1 MFFSGATYD
10 ITVDIKNG
18 TMVLT
23 EAEQEGFE
31 RVENAEKAE
40 KVIINGQL
48 YIKKGTRTYSVLGME

>member
-1 MFFSGATYD
+1 
-10 ITVDIKNG
+10 
-18 TMVLT
+18 MVLT
-23 EAEQEGFE
+23 EAEPEGFE